1 MFDLHRQRLLWMY
14 CPGESEVTAM
24 SQVELEK
31 VLKPNC
37 IFEYDFNP
45 HWEYGAETEK
55 TIKEIVM
62 VHNEESALQDFV
74 EVCH

>member
-1 MFDLHRQRLLWMY
+1 
-14 CPGESEVTAM
+14 M